1 MKIDVPTYE
10 DLSVVAYAMRARD
23 VVEFLAVNQVST
35 DVELAELLME
45 RYACRHDTF
54 CVYDDEEPVGVGAMI
69 EGRPNVITLMFFA
82 TPRFPKIVLGL
93 TKFIKRELFPSYRK
107 SGAHRIECVSI
118 DGHVETHR
126 WIETL
131 GLKHEAAL
139 RGYGKNGETFH
150 QFAWVKE
157 NLRCVIA

>member
-1 MKIDVPTYE
+1 MKIDVPTAV
-10 DLSVVAYAMRARD
+10 DLTFVAYVMRTRD
-23 VVEFLAVNQVST
+23 VAEFSAVNPV
-35 DVELAELLME
+35 DNPIELAALLCA
-45 RYACRHDTF
+45 RYSGRHDTF
-54 CVYDDEEPVGVGAMI
+54 CVYDGDEPVGIGAMV

-82 TPRFPKIVLGL
+82 TDMFPKIVLGL

-150 QFAWVKE
+150 QFAWVADHV
-157 NLRCVIA
+157 R